1 MFEINAFLYNFEHLI
16 CFFRFVKPEPLPL
29 QVDPNR
35 DVKVKL
41 ENTHECDD
49 NTVATNGVDDDGEAR
64 VKQEVA
70 SVCSVGGSDAVNVDI
85 KSEDDTKIKIEAD
98 TSMQ

>member
-1 MFEINAFLYNFEHLI
+1 M
-16 CFFRFVKPEPLPL
+16 PL

-41 ENTHECDD
+41 ENKHECDD
-49 NTVATNGVDDDGEAR
+49 NAGATNGVDDDDEAR
-64 VKQEVA
+64 VKQEVG
-70 SVCSVGGSDAVNVDI
+70 SGCSVGGSDAVNVDI

-98 TSMQ
+98 TNMQ